1 MVASLVTALA
11 FRLWTPAGE
20 PSFWAA
26 VGFGAIALATLW
38 MASWRVS
45 WRLVSPLN
53 RVVRV
58 VQQLGNGDLSARAGF
73 RADARDEV
81 ARVAHAIDTMAD
93 RLEQQ
98 VNDER
103 TLLAVISHELRTP
116 LARVRVLTAMARDGQ
131 ADAIDQ
137 IDREVSEID
146 DLVAKV
152 LVRSRL
158 MFGTM
163 TMRDVSMVSAVR
175 EALERAGLSTALLV
189 EDGARVVGT
198 TADNYD
204 AQTRGA
210 RRGVIVDAS
219 AEPPSSASEP
229 ATGRADT
236 LPSGSARDIVRAD
249 PTLLHRAVANI
260 IDNAVRHGGG
270 IEAVHVQV
278 TDDEVLL
285 DVTDRGP
292 GFPDADPSTRFQAFA
307 PQSGDSRGD
316 GLGLGMHLIRQIV
329 DAHAGR
335 AWAEN
340 RAEGGAHVGFA
351 LPRATN

>member
-1 MVASLVTALA
+1 MTSPNKTESRQESARPPWARHGHRPPWMQHAHVRPPFGLHRRIFWSLVASTMVANLVTALA

-73 RADARDEV
+73 RADTHDEV
-81 ARVAHAIDTMAD
+81 ARCTPST
-93 RLEQQ
+93 RWPTGS
-98 VNDER
+98 NNGSTTSER
-103 TLLAVISHELRTP
+103 CWRSSPTSCGHHW
-116 LARVRVLTAMARDGQ
+116 ARPCVDGDGARWSG
-131 ADAIDQ
+131 DAIDQ
-137 IDREVSEID
+137 DRREVSEID

-249 PTLLHRAVANI
+249 PRCCIVPLPTSSTTPSVTVA
-260 IDNAVRHGGG
+260 ASKRC
-270 IEAVHVQV
+270 
-278 TDDEVLL
+278 TCRSLTTKCCL
-285 DVTDRGP
+285 
-292 GFPDADPSTRFQAFA
+292 
-307 PQSGDSRGD
+307 
-316 GLGLGMHLIRQIV
+316 M
-329 DAHAGR
+329 
-335 AWAEN
+335 
-340 RAEGGAHVGFA
+340 
-351 LPRATN
+351 